1 MSHNESGRD
10 DRRHFEDSRRLPTV
24 SRRDLLKRAGVLG
37 VAAGALPSFLA
48 ACGGSS
54 TSRPG
59 GPSSA
64 AAVWD
69 GQQVAAPVGL
79 SLGGTPKPGGD
90 LQWAWIYEPI
100 AQMDPQ
106 MPTTGSVGD
115 IDSFLW
121 IYDQLTNIKPGTLTN
136 EPGLAES
143 WEIAKGGLEYIFTI
157 RDAEFSNGDKV
168 TANDVKFSLERF
180 ANPKINSQYAFLN
193 AIDTVEA
200 LNANTVRVTLQF
212 VQAMFLQVVG
222 HGTSSIVPQR
232 VVEKEG
238 SAFAQNPIGS
248 GAFVFDKK
256 VPGQSLSLKRNPNYW
271 KNPRPYLDSVTFNY
285 VPDDNARMLQVTSGQ
300 ADIGYSVPYGLLDQY
315 KSYPGTRLQ
324 LEPFTNVI
332 YAAPNIRVKPLN
344 ETNVRLAL
352 NYATPRS
359 QIIEAVFK
367 NAPRIANSVIGQ
379 LEYWDPQ
386 IAPIPYDVDKAKN
399 YLAQSSVPHGFTTSL
414 LIVGTDADSVLVAS
428 ILQKSWGEIGVKLN
442 IVDVDLNTMFAR
454 FFSTTN
460 PDYDICFF
468 QPDYSSSDVGDS
480 DELAQFFYEPLTVDF
495 GGYFYSD
502 AHAAALTNQ
511 AIHTLNTSVRQRDFV
526 ALQQY
531 CLTVDPPIIPIAFGP
546 ARTLCQSS
554 VHGLQTL
561 LNNSWRLEDVWI
573 D

>member
-1 MSHNESGRD
+1 
-10 DRRHFEDSRRLPTV
+10 
-24 SRRDLLKRAGVLG
+24 
-37 VAAGALPSFLA
+37 
-48 ACGGSS
+48 
-54 TSRPG
+54 
-59 GPSSA
+59 
-64 AAVWD
+64 
-69 GQQVAAPVGL
+69 
-79 SLGGTPKPGGD
+79 
-90 LQWAWIYEPI
+90 
-100 AQMDPQ
+100 
-106 MPTTGSVGD
+106 
-115 IDSFLW
+115 
-121 IYDQLTNIKPGTLTN
+121 
-136 EPGLAES
+136 
-143 WEIAKGGLEYIFTI
+143 
-157 RDAEFSNGDKV
+157 
-168 TANDVKFSLERF
+168 
-180 ANPKINSQYAFLN
+180 
-193 AIDTVEA
+193 
-200 LNANTVRVTLQF
+200 
-212 VQAMFLQVVG
+212 
-222 HGTSSIVPQR
+222 
-232 VVEKEG
+232 
-238 SAFAQNPIGS
+238 
-248 GAFVFDKK
+248 
-256 VPGQSLSLKRNPNYW
+256 
-271 KNPRPYLDSVTFNY
+271 
-285 VPDDNARMLQVTSGQ
+285 
-300 ADIGYSVPYGLLDQY
+300 
-315 KSYPGTRLQ
+315 
-324 LEPFTNVI
+324 VI

-359 QIIEAVFK
+359 QIIDAVFK

-379 LEYWDPQ
+379 LQYWDPQ
-386 IAPIPYDVDKAKN
+386 IPPIPYDLDKAKN

-428 ILQKSWGEIGVKLN
+428 ILQKSWGEIGIKLN

-480 DELAQFFYEPLTVDF
+480 DELAQFFYEPLTVNF

-511 AIHTLNTSVRQRDFV
+511 AIHTLNTSVRQQDFV

>member
-1 MSHNESGRD
+1 MGNSEIDRSGHHRPEGF
-10 DRRHFEDSRRLPTV
+10 HLPSAI
-24 SRRDLLKRAGVLG
+24 SRRDMLKQAAALG
-37 VAAGALPSFLA
+37 VTGAALPAFLA
-48 ACGGSS
+48 ACGSS
-54 TSRPG
+54 KS
-59 GPSSA
+59 GPRASASSSA
-64 AAVWD
+64 VWN
-69 GQQVAAPVGL
+69 GQQVTAPVGL
-79 SLGGTPKPGGD
+79 SMEGTPKRGGD
-90 LQWAWIYEPI
+90 LTWAWIYEPI

-106 MPTTGSVGD
+106 LPTTASVGD
-115 IDSFLW
+115 IDTFLW

-143 WEIAKGGLEYIFTI
+143 WEIAKGGLEYTFTL

-180 ANPKINSQYAFLN
+180 ANPKINSQYSFLN

-200 LNANTVRVTLQF
+200 LNANTVRVTLQY
-212 VQAMFLQVVG
+212 VQAMFIQVVG

-248 GAFVFDKK
+248 GPFIFDQK
-256 VPGQSLSLKRNPNYW
+256 VPGQSISFKRNPNYW
-271 KNPRPYLDSVTFNY
+271 KSPKPYIDSLTFNY

-300 ADIGYSVPYGLLDQY
+300 ADIGYSVPYDLLNTY

-332 YAAPNIRVKPLN
+332 YAAPNIRVPPLN
-344 ETNVRLAL
+344 ERNVRLAL

-359 QIIEAVFK
+359 AIIDAVFK

-379 LEYWDPQ
+379 LQYWDPA
-386 IAPIPYDVDKAKN
+386 IPPIPYDIDRAKS

-414 LIVGTDADSVLVAS
+414 LIVGTDSDSIAVAA
-428 ILQKSWGEIGVKLN
+428 ILQKAWGQIGIKLN

-460 PDYDICFF
+460 ADYEICFF
-468 QPDYSSSDVGDS
+468 LPDYSSSDVGDS

-502 AHAAALTNQ
+502 PYAAKVTNQ
-511 AIHTLNTSVRQRDFV
+511 ALHTLDTTVRQKDFV

>member
-1 MSHNESGRD
+1 MSQNESGRD
-10 DRRHFEDSRRLPTV
+10 DRRHFEDPRRLPAM

-37 VAAGALPSFLA
+37 IAAGALPSFLA

-54 TSRPG
+54 SSPSG
-59 GPSSA
+59 GSGSGA
-64 AAVWD
+64 SVWG
-69 GQQVAAPVGL
+69 GQQVTSPIGL
-79 SLGGTPKPGGD
+79 SLGGTPKSGGD
-90 LQWAWIYEPI
+90 LKWAWIYEPI
-100 AQMDPQ
+100 PQMDPQ
-106 MPTTGSVGD
+106 MPTNGSVGD
-115 IDSFLW
+115 IDTFLW
-121 IYDQLTNIKPGTLTN
+121 LYDQLTNIKPGTLTN
-136 EPGLAES
+136 EAGLAES
-143 WEIAKGGLEYIFTI
+143 WEIANGGLEYTFTL

-180 ANPKINSQYAFLN
+180 ANPKINSQYSFLN

-200 LNANTVRVTLQF
+200 LNASTVRVTLQF

-222 HGTSSIVPQR
+222 HGTASIVPQR

-238 SAFAQNPIGS
+238 SDFGKNPIGS
-248 GAFVFDKK
+248 GAFILDQKIA
-256 VPGQSLSLKRNPNYW
+256 GQSISFKRNPNYW
-271 KNPRPYLDSVTFNY
+271 KSPKPYLDSVTFNY

-300 ADIGYSVPYGLLDQY
+300 AHIGYSVPYGLLDQY

-332 YAAPNIRVKPLN
+332 FAAPNILVKPLN
-344 ETNVRLAL
+344 EANVRLAL

-359 QIIEAVFK
+359 EIIQTVFK

-379 LEYWDPQ
+379 LQYWDPQ
-386 IAPIPYDVDKAKN
+386 IPPIPYDIAKAKS
-399 YLAQSSVPHGFTTSL
+399 YLAQSSVPSGFSTSL

-428 ILQKSWGEIGVKLN
+428 ILQKAWSEIGINLS
-442 IVDVDLNTMFAR
+442 IEDVDLNTMFAR

-480 DELAQFFYEPLTVDF
+480 DELAQFFYEPLTVNF

-502 AHAAALTNQ
+502 AHASALTNQ
-511 AIHTLNTSVRQRDFV
+511 AIHTLNPTLRQQDFV
-526 ALQQY
+526 SLQQY
-531 CLTVDPPIIPIAFGP
+531 TLTTDPPIIPIAFGP